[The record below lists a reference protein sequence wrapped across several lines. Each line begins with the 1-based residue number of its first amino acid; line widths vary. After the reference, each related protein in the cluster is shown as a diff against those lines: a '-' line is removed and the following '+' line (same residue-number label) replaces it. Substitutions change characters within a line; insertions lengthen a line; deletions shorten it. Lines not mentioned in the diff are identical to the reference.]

1 MYKGLDI
8 DYIDYI
14 KRKQPMIINTALID
28 QLHSTLMDD
37 DQFQE
42 ALQRITL
49 QIAEE
54 FCADQPCE
62 TDEEDVMEL
71 AVDLYNRVSVA

>member
-1 MYKGLDI
+1 
-8 DYIDYI
+8 
-14 KRKQPMIINTALID
+14 MIIDSTLID

-49 QIAEE
+49 QIAEK

-62 TDEEDVMEL
+62 TDEEDVYEL
-71 AVDLYNRVSVA
+71 AVNLYNRVSIA

>member
-1 MYKGLDI
+1 
-8 DYIDYI
+8 
-14 KRKQPMIINTALID
+14 MIINTALID
-28 QLHSTLMDD
+28 QLHSTLMED

-49 QIAEE
+49 QMAEE